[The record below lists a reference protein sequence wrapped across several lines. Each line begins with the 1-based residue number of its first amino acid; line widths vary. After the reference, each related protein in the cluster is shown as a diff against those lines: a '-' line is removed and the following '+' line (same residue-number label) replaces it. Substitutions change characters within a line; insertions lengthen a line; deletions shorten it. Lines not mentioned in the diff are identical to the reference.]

1 MMWAKENRTGNKPSS
16 LSRSVVM
23 AVLMV
28 IMVVLLAGCE
38 SDEDCLNCVDLP
50 PPVVPTG
57 VHSISD
63 DNLVIVQWYDI
74 SYYPYDDSYNE
85 NVAEYWVYRRDYE
98 EGDGSDPDREFFL
111 LAETGWDEFY
121 DPNTGLHWFE
131 DYSVQNGY
139 QYEYAVCSVNAAGL
153 QSALSYEFV
162 VDAPLPMSPFYNGSY
177 LSVELIDGNDGTT
190 ADSGF
195 DFARAASN
203 QGNISEGRVDP
214 ATQTY
219 DIKIM
224 FENNVPY
231 VETNPARVLL
241 QDFGVFTSN
250 GSLIFEGVG
259 WAPADGY
266 SQTGKLELVAGHIYV
281 VEIHEPELHYAK
293 FGVTGTQA
301 GTAST
306 PGSVDIIWA
315 FQTIPGLPELKAP
328 EDLETCPTKPQ
339 MVSF

>member
-16 LSRSVVM
+16 FSRSVVM

-28 IMVVLLAGCE
+28 IMVVLMAGCE

-74 SYYPYDDSYNE
+74 SYHPYDGSYNE
-85 NVAEYWVYRRDYE
+85 NVVAYYIYRRDFE
-98 EGDGSDPDREFFL
+98 EGDQGNPDREFIFL
-111 LAETGWDEFY
+111 DDTQWDQFY
-121 DPNTGLHWFE
+121 DPNTGLHWYE
-131 DYSVQNGY
+131 DYSVRNGY
-139 QYEYAVCSVNAAGL
+139 QYEYAVTAVNAAGL
-153 QSALSYEFV
+153 ESALSYEFV
-162 VDAPLPMSPFYNGSY
+162 VDAPLPMSPFFNGGY
-177 LSVELIDGNDGTT
+177 ISVELDDGNDGTT

-195 DFARAASN
+195 DFAKAASN
-203 QGNISEGRVDP
+203 QSNINEGRVDP
-214 ATQTY
+214 ATQAY
-219 DIKIM
+219 DIKIL
-224 FENNVPY
+224 FENEVPY
-231 VETNPARVLL
+231 VETNPARVHL
-241 QDFGVFTSN
+241 QDFGVFTS
-250 GSLIFEGVG
+250 GGEIIFEGVG

-293 FGVTGTQA
+293 FGVTGTRD
-301 GTAST
+301 
-306 PGSVDIIWA
+306 GSVNIIWA

-328 EDLETCPTKPQ
+328 EDLDVGPTKPQ
-339 MVSF
+339 IVSF